1 MGIDEAVEIIKSMR
15 PGCGEK
21 PTYTE
26 GELCKAY
33 DMAIKALEEIQQYRE
48 IGTVE
53 ECREASEKQKSKKM
67 RLLNEKDVIKA
78 VDKHTNEDNTLN
90 DDISCILEEVPTAYD
105 FSHA

>member
-48 IGTVE
+48 I
-53 ECREASEKQKSKKM
+53 
-67 RLLNEKDVIKA
+67 
-78 VDKHTNEDNTLN
+78 VDRR
-90 DDISCILEEVPTAYD
+90 
-105 FSHA
+105 

>member
-53 ECREASEKQKSKKM
+53 ECREAVESMTEPEQMEYCNECGQHIERNWSE
-67 RLLNEKDVIKA
+67 
-78 VDKHTNEDNTLN
+78 
-90 DDISCILEEVPTAYD
+90 EE
-105 FSHA
+105 

>member
-53 ECREASEKQKSKKM
+53 ECREARERRNPKKVVDICGALGEKYECPECGSSLDDADLIAGNCKWCGQK
-67 RLLNEKDVIKA
+67 LYE
-78 VDKHTNEDNTLN
+78 
-90 DDISCILEEVPTAYD
+90 
-105 FSHA
+105 

>member
-33 DMAIKALEEIQQYRE
+33 DMACLLYTSFRKGYPRKRSDYNWIYR
-48 IGTVE
+48 
-53 ECREASEKQKSKKM
+53 
-67 RLLNEKDVIKA
+67 
-78 VDKHTNEDNTLN
+78 
-90 DDISCILEEVPTAYD
+90 
-105 FSHA
+105 